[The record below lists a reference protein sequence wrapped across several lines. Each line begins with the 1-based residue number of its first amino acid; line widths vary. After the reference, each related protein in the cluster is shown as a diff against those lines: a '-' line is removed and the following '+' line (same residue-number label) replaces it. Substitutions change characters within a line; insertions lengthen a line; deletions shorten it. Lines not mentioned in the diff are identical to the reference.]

1 MKKMINCYA
10 LKFKLNISSND
21 SNDLT
26 MPKFLLYNILIL
38 KHNTGIEPANL
49 SMVSIH
55 SNNYATFHVTFLI
68 PLLCYSTQI
77 AALIFHFNTNK
88 HEQKRNVPKPY
99 VMQ

>member
-1 MKKMINCYA
+1 MINCYA

-38 KHNTGIEPANL
+38 KHNTGIEPAKF

-55 SNNYATFHVTFLI
+55 SNNYATFHVTFFI

-77 AALIFHFNTNK
+77 TALIFHCYTNK
-88 HEQKRNVPKPY
+88 Q
-99 VMQ
+99 